1 MSNLLHL
8 HSFEFDTY
16 IHIITHQ
23 VYDGV
28 MLRSERG
35 RENDGLKDHRLWS
48 ILLVR
53 DEQVVST
60 RYIGEGERGDEE
72 R

>member
-1 MSNLLHL
+1 MRSLTTFLWKL
-8 HSFEFDTY
+8 DTY
-16 IHIITHQ
+16 IFISITHQ

-35 RENDGLKDHRLWS
+35 REKDGLKDHRLWS

-53 DEQVVST
+53 V
-60 RYIGEGERGDEE
+60 GEGERGDEE